1 MVAGVVIVGAGQA
14 GLQAAVELR
23 AAGFGEPIHLVGA
36 ERALPYHRPPL
47 SKAYLTGEKGPDA
60 LMMRAEAFYAEQAIA
75 PVLDDPC
82 IEIDRA
88 RRRVLLRSGR
98 SLPWSR
104 LVLATGA
111 RARRLGGE
119 GANLDGVLCLRTR
132 DDADELKRRL
142 EQAESIVV
150 VGGGF
155 IGLEAAASAAKL
167 GKRVTVLEMQP
178 RLMARAV
185 GEPISSH
192 FRDVHRH
199 HGVDVRL
206 GDGVARIV
214 GEQGRVAA
222 VETTSGQHIACQI
235 VLVGIGVVPNSE
247 LAAAANIE
255 TGDGILV
262 DRQQR
267 ASDSDVFALG
277 DCASFPH
284 PRGSGRL
291 RLESVQNAVD
301 QAKIVAAGIV
311 GRDATY
317 AAVPWFWSDQYDLKL
332 QMVGLST
339 GHDTVVLRGT
349 PQENRFSAF
358 YFSDGS
364 LIAID
369 SVNRPADHMRGRK
382 LLTEGTTVTPADL
395 DTHFPERARG

>member
-1 MVAGVVIVGAGQA
+1 MAAGVVIIGAGQA

-23 AAGFGEPIHLVGA
+23 AAGYSEPIRLVGA

-47 SKAYLTGEKGPDA
+47 SKAYLTGEKGPEA
-60 LMMRAEAFYAEQAIA
+60 LMMRAEAFYAEQAIE

-88 RRRVLLRSGR
+88 RRRVVLQSGR

-119 GANLDGVLCLRTR
+119 GTDLDGVVVLRTR
-132 DDADELKRRL
+132 DDADALKWRL
-142 EQAESIVV
+142 DRAAAMVV

-167 GKRVTVLEMQP
+167 GKQVTVLEMQP

-185 GEPISSH
+185 GEPISAH
-192 FRDVHRH
+192 FLQAHRS

-206 GDGVARIV
+206 GDGVARILGV
-214 GEQGRVAA
+214 GGRVTG
-222 VETTSGQHIACQI
+222 VETTSGQRIACEI
-235 VLVGIGVVPNSE
+235 VLVGIGVIPNTE

-267 ASDSDVFALG
+267 SSDADVLALG
-277 DCASFPH
+277 DCASFPD

-301 QAKIVAAGIV
+301 QAKIVAASIL
-311 GRDATY
+311 GRDAAY

-339 GHDTVVLRGT
+339 GHDAVVLRGAA
-349 PQENRFSAF
+349 QDNRFSAF
-358 YFSDGS
+358 YFRDGR

-369 SVNRPADHMRGRK
+369 SVNRPTDHMRGRK
-382 LLTEGTTVTPADL
+382 LLADGMTITPADL
-395 DTHFPERARG
+395 DTHFPDKSRG